1 MKDYFRM
8 NISRWLAITVIFV
21 MVAGMVPQEL
31 FACNPPPGCFY
42 GEIRSMGFWK
52 NHLENYVLPQDL
64 GCNEII
70 DTPEKAVAIFEN
82 ASAEEMSNMLKA
94 QLLAMKF
101 NIAYFGIGEYIAQ
114 GQTQSFNNIADQ
126 ADGLLCNSAP
136 REEMESM
143 KNLLDYLNNVQK
155 FIYCPEIPE
164 IPGCKDPEANNYNS
178 NATVDDGSCKYDI
191 LGCTDQKAKNYNP
204 DANVDDG
211 SCHYDI
217 LGCMDPEALNYDP
230 NATIDDGSCNYCP
243 SCPCPPCPECPNRYS
258 ISGKKFNDVNKNGK
272 DNSEPG
278 IEGWAITLTDSDQIL
293 SSATTSSEGA
303 FLFSDLEAETYTVC
317 EGSKTNWTQTY
328 PTINNG
334 CHVVTLTN
342 SNVENIK
349 FGNYYQ
355 EPSTPISGCTD
366 QNALNYNS
374 QATVNDGS
382 CQYHQ
387 GGGGGGGSL
396 SAIGGSGSSGKPGL
410 KIEKTINEEFT
421 NPGGIITFV
430 VEIENTAS
438 GMAYN
443 VALKDI
449 LPQGFNHKDTDSSN
463 REWVL
468 GYIDGWSKRT
478 ITYQV
483 KVSDNV
489 EPGIYTNTAELSAI
503 NHETISDDAQIDV
516 RKPIILGEEV
526 VVEKPEEPEPE
537 KDVLPHTGVNDFIV
551 YLLLSF
557 AVLISGI
564 LGLLSIFAKKHKQV
578 IQIFLFAFLI
588 FGSLI
593 ALSYPLW
600 PLISY
605 EVKETSSDNSEII
618 LAQAETE
625 ELKIQGNYL
634 IIPKIGVE
642 MPIVQGEDD
651 SALERG
657 AWLMPESSTPDLLGN
672 TVLAGHRFKYKPPH
686 KETFYLLDKLEA
698 GDLLQI
704 FWQGKEYRYAV
715 VSSEVVLPEQV
726 EILAPTEK
734 PTLTLITCHPLFS
747 DKKRLVV
754 RGELI

>member
-8 NISRWLAITVIFV
+8 NISRWLAVIVIFV

-42 GEIRSMGFWK
+42 GEIKSMGFWK
-52 NHLENYVLPQDL
+52 NHSENYVLPQGL
-64 GCNEII
+64 GCSEII
-70 DTPEKAVAIFEN
+70 DTSEKAAAIFEN

-101 NIAYFGIGEYIAQ
+101 NIAYFGIGGYTAQ
-114 GQTQSFNNIADQ
+114 GQTQSFNQIVAQ
-126 ADGLLCNSAP
+126 ADGLLCNSASK
-136 REEMESM
+136 EEMESM
-143 KNLLDYLNNVQK
+143 KNLLDNLNNLER

-164 IPGCKDPEANNYNS
+164 IPGCTDSQAN
-178 NATVDDGSCKYDI
+178 
-191 LGCTDQKAKNYNP
+191 NYNP

-217 LGCMDPEALNYDP
+217 LGCMDPDALNYNP
-230 NATIDDGSCNYCP
+230 NANIDDGSCNYCP
-243 SCPCPPCPECPNRYS
+243 TCPCPPCPECPNKYS
-258 ISGKKFNDVNKNGK
+258 ISGEKFNDVNKNGE

-278 IEGWAITLTDSDQIL
+278 LEGWTITLTDSDQIL
-293 SSATTSSEGA
+293 SSATTSSEGT

-328 PTINNG
+328 PTTNNG

-355 EPSTPISGCTD
+355 EPPAPISGCTD
-366 QNALNYNS
+366 SNALNYNS
-374 QATVNDGS
+374 QATVDDGS

-387 GGGGGGGSL
+387 GGGGGGGGGSL
-396 SAIGGSGSSGKPGL
+396 STIGGSGSSGKPGL
-410 KIEKTINEEFT
+410 KIDKTINEEFT

-438 GMAYN
+438 GMAYK
-443 VALKDI
+443 VMLKDI
-449 LPQGFNHKDTDSSN
+449 LPQGFTYKDTDSSN
-463 REWVL
+463 KEWAI
-468 GYIDGWSKRT
+468 GDIDGWSKRT

-483 KVSDNV
+483 RVSDNV
-489 EPGIYTNTAELSAI
+489 EPGIYTNTAELSSI

-537 KDVLPHTGVNDFIV
+537 RDVLPNTGVDSFAI
-551 YLLLSF
+551 YLLLGF
-557 AVLISGI
+557 ALLIN
-564 LGLLSIFAKKHKQV
+564 GLLGIMSIFAKKHKQK
-578 IQIFLFAFLI
+578 IQIALFAFLI
-588 FGSLI
+588 IGALA
-593 ALSYPLW
+593 ALSYPFW
-600 PLISY
+600 PLINY
-605 EVKETSSDNSEII
+605 
-618 LAQAETE
+618 QAEMVLAEADNETGSVE
-625 ELKIQGNYL
+625 SESGSNLESAVKLEKEGNYL

-726 EILAPTEK
+726 EVLAPTEK
-734 PTLTLITCHPLFS
+734 PTLTLITCYPLFS
-747 DKKRLVV
+747 DEKRLVV
-754 RGELI
+754 KGELI